1 MIICKSSDSM
11 RKRASKTIN
20 ITLDETPRRP
30 QHHFKTDRERVKFIK
45 QIEALCR
52 SSMEYRDYIKFLR
65 DNMDMNRCAV
75 LKNLVSTKEKQ
86 YSIEIHHEPLTLFSI
101 VDVVL
106 TKYEDLGKFIDPFEI
121 AAEVMS
127 LHYEGKVGLI
137 PLSITQHE
145 LVHDGQIFIPL
156 TKIYQYPGFV
166 SFCEEYE
173 QWINPNIQDTISYKL
188 EMTQKCGDIQS
199 NCLDPEFV
207 YVNVDG
213 FDFPQV
219 PEEWG
224 EKRKLLGDGDSLDT
238 PDENIPT
245 TFRIGDTI

>member
-20 ITLDETPRRP
+20 VTLDETPRRP

-45 QIEALCR
+45 QLEALCR

-65 DNMDMNRCAV
+65 DNMDMNRCSV